1 MLWTRLKAASQRFLN
16 RRGLAWKDT
25 TIQEVTVTETP
36 APESSPPPQAQQP
49 APASTYSPQE
59 PPPPVHAGWAVA
71 SLLFFWPLAFSA
83 FTHAFNVYPL
93 WARGDAAG
101 AQAASER
108 VRRLGQL
115 SLWLAGGL
123 LLLFAIGYTMFVIAL
138 ITQGYEGGHHFYH
151 RGPGGEMPRG
161 FDR

>member
-1 MLWTRLKAASQRFLN
+1 
-16 RRGLAWKDT
+16 
-25 TIQEVTVTETP
+25 VTETP
-36 APESSPPPQAQQP
+36 APESSPPQAPQP

-93 WARGDAAG
+93 WERGDVVAAR
-101 AQAASER
+101 AASDR
-108 VRRLGQL
+108 VRRLGQV

-123 LLLFAIGYTMFVIAL
+123 LLLFVIGYTTVVVAL
-138 ITQGYEGGHHFYH
+138 YIHGDFEAPYRFDH
-151 RGPGGEMPRG
+151 G
-161 FDR
+161 FHDGDMNDFNG